1 MSKTH
6 NLRIQ
11 DYTLDELL
19 GLFDLTSRTITLEQV
34 KTAKKRVL
42 MLHPD
47 KSRLG
52 PEYFLFYKQALE
64 ILVQMHQQQ
73 NKQNQTATK
82 ENTVYRPIDPDGSKS
97 IGKQVNQTIQKMS
110 AEDFQT
116 KFNTLFEENQ
126 MGKRVDPKRYE
137 WFSNDDVAYTVPEN
151 VSASNLG
158 QRMDEIKEKQSGMIK
173 YRGVQEFDATRATVA
188 SAFGDDAD
196 EDTTRDGYIS
206 SDPFSKLKFD
216 DLRKVHKDETVLS
229 VSERDFHKM
238 KTYQSVDELNRARSG
253 QTMTP
258 LAKSEAE
265 KILEQR
271 EIQMRD
277 RMMQREYRSKIQ
289 TQDYQEKNR
298 AVLANFLRLGN

>member
-1 MSKTH
+1 MSKQH

-19 GLFDLTSRTITLEQV
+19 GLFDLTSRKITMEQV

-64 ILVQMHQQQ
+64 MLVQIYEQH
-73 NKQNQTATK
+73 NKQNQTVTT
-82 ENTVYRPIDPDGSKS
+82 ENTTYRPMDSDSKS

-110 AEDFQT
+110 AKDFQT
-116 KFNTLFEENQ
+116 KFNTLFEQNQ
-126 MGKRVDPKRYE
+126 MGKQVDSKQYE
-137 WFSNDDVAYTVPEN
+137 WFSKDDTAYQAPEN
-151 VSASNLG
+151 VSASTLG
-158 QRMDEIKEKQSGMIK
+158 QRMEELKEKQSGMIK
-173 YRGVQEFDATRATVA
+173 YRGVQDFDATRSTTANV
-188 SAFGDDAD
+188 FGDEDD
-196 EDTTRDGYIS
+196 EDARRDGYIS

-253 QTMTP
+253 QSIKP
-258 LAKSEAE
+258 LDKSAAE
-265 KILEQR
+265 DILQQR

-277 RMMQREYRSKIQ
+277 QMMQREYRSKIQ
-289 TQDYQEKNR
+289 TQDYQEKNK
-298 AVLANFLRLGN
+298 AVLANFLRLGNG